1 MTIYGYEIIGAWE
14 NSTCGKIAFAIKDG
28 RRYVLKKYLS
38 PVAPIDNGILDS
50 KTIGHNQKIF
60 DEFVAM
66 RQTINN
72 ILCSCASLLV
82 PCDQF
87 IEGNCYVEVSESVEN
102 AISVHDIYN
111 NLSEQEKMFLMKML
125 AGALITLHNKKIVHA
140 DISLQN
146 VIIYRDHTG
155 MYICKLIGFDSCFF
169 VNNVPNEIS
178 GTVDFYSPEIGKYIN
193 AEDNCDELKKDISEK
208 TDIFSLGL
216 LYHFYLTG
224 TLPGAVS
231 LTDKL
236 QMRRDS
242 GKIIYPWVVLNS
254 GCDIEISDRITSEQL
269 RSLISDMVSVDAN
282 QRPSAA
288 EVLERLRIVE
298 TPIGKPIMM
307 TPTGFATPWEEHN
320 IEFDIDKLKSRGFVS
335 IENETRSGIKG
346 YKLNRA
352 DAQSTFFKV
361 DMLIAMKYAKKK
373 ATTEPVVAV
382 EDSVSGFA
390 DPWPEHKIEFD
401 VEAIIA
407 KGYIASVQKTTCGI
421 NGYEFIHANGKRQ
434 FIRVEMLI
442 IMKMAKKLK

>member
-1 MTIYGYEIIGAWE
+1 MTIHGYEIIGAWE

-125 AGALITLHNKKIVHA
+125 AGALITFHNKKIVHA

-231 LTDKL
+231 LTDK
-236 QMRRDS
+236 
-242 GKIIYPWVVLNS
+242 
-254 GCDIEISDRITSEQL
+254 
-269 RSLISDMVSVDAN
+269 
-282 QRPSAA
+282 
-288 EVLERLRIVE
+288 
-298 TPIGKPIMM
+298 
-307 TPTGFATPWEEHN
+307 
-320 IEFDIDKLKSRGFVS
+320 
-335 IENETRSGIKG
+335 
-346 YKLNRA
+346 
-352 DAQSTFFKV
+352 
-361 DMLIAMKYAKKK
+361 
-373 ATTEPVVAV
+373 
-382 EDSVSGFA
+382 
-390 DPWPEHKIEFD
+390 
-401 VEAIIA
+401 
-407 KGYIASVQKTTCGI
+407 
-421 NGYEFIHANGKRQ
+421 
-434 FIRVEMLI
+434 
-442 IMKMAKKLK
+442 